1 MPMVVDKSAVRHNIL
16 MAFQRCIEKKPMM
29 NISLRDIAAE
39 AGMSH
44 ANLLNYFPSRDAL
57 VQSYVRYT
65 KDFMT
70 DKCRQWFAAHDRRDY
85 ESNLAYMNAFMAY
98 VADGKVGEERPN
110 ATTQTY
116 VLTHYNDEIAA
127 LVREEFMEWRSVMEQ
142 CLISVYGESVGRQEA
157 EAMMILIAGTFICNY
172 NGVLS
177 GGINHNII
185 GYIGKLAI
193 L

>member
-1 MPMVVDKSAVRHNIL
+1 MVVDKSAVRHNIL